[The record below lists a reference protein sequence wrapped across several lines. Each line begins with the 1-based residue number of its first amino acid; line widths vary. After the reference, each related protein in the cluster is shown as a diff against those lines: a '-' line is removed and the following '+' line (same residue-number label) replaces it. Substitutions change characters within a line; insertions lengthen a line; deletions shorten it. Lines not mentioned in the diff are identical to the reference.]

1 MSTQSNESTKQ
12 TAQYANAYQ
21 FEGKVPLKQA
31 IPLGLQHVMA
41 MFVGNLTPLII
52 IMGVCGMV
60 GGEFAGL
67 RVAILQNAMIIAGV
81 VTLIQMYSIGPVG
94 GKVPI
99 VMGTSSGFLG
109 VMRGIAATMG
119 GGVIAYGAIIGASL
133 IGGLFEGVLGFFFKP
148 LRRFFPKVVTGSVVM
163 AIGLSLI
170 GVGISY
176 FGGGSS
182 NADYGSAVNLLLG
195 TFVLIVIIAVKHF
208 GKGFVSAASILIGIA
223 AGYVLATILGFVLPT
238 TGINADG
245 VEYTYSWV
253 VQWSKIA
260 DAKWFAVP
268 TIMPVKM
275 VFDVRAIIPMVIMY
289 IVTAVETIGDI
300 SAVQMGGFGREA
312 SDSELSGGVICDGVG
327 SALAAC
333 FGVLPNTSFSQNV
346 GLVSMT
352 KVVNR
357 FAISMGAIFL
367 ILCGFCPKL
376 GALMDIMPQSVLGG
390 AAIMMFASIIVSGIS
405 LITSEGVDSRV
416 TTIVAVAIGLGY
428 GIGSNSAVMAG
439 LPSGLSLIFG
449 ESGIVPTAV
458 IAILL
463 NVFLPKEKKDN

>member
-1 MSTQSNESTKQ
+1 MEKKYTD
-12 TAQYANAYQ
+12 AYT
-21 FEGKVPLKQA
+21 FEGRIPLKQA

-52 IMGVCGMV
+52 VMGVCGLV
-60 GGEFAGL
+60 GSDFASL
-67 RVAILQNAMIIAGV
+67 RVSLLQNAMIMAGV
-81 VTLIQMYSIGPVG
+81 ITLIQLFAIGPIG

-109 VMRGIAATMG
+109 VMRGIAGTMG
-119 GGVIAYGAIIGASL
+119 GGVVGYGAILGASL
-133 IGGLFEGVLGFFFKP
+133 VGGLFEGVLGLFLKP
-148 LRRFFPKVVTGSVVM
+148 LRKFFPKVVTGSVVM

-182 NADYGSAVNLLLG
+182 NTDYGSAVNLLLG
-195 TFVLIVIIAVKHF
+195 CFVLVVIIAVKHY
-208 GKGFVSAASILIGIA
+208 GKGMISAANVLIGIA
-223 AGYVLATILGFVLPT
+223 AGYVVATILGFILPT
-238 TGINADG
+238 TGIDAEG

-253 VQWSKIA
+253 VQWSKVA
-260 DAKWFAVP
+260 EAKWFAIP
-268 TIMPVKM
+268 AFMPVKM
-275 VFDVRAIIPMVIMY
+275 VFDVRAILPMILMF

-300 SAVQMGGFGREA
+300 SAVQMGGFNREA
-312 SDSELSGGVICDGVG
+312 TDEELSGGVICDGVG
-327 SALAAC
+327 SALASM

-357 FAISMGAIFL
+357 YAISMGAIFL

-376 GALMDIMPQSVLGG
+376 GALIDIMPQSVLGG
-390 AAIMMFASIIVSGIS
+390 AAIMMFASIIMSGIT
-405 LITSEGVDSRV
+405 LITSDGVDSRI

-428 GIGSNSAVMAG
+428 GIGSNSAVMEG
-439 LPSGLSLIFG
+439 LPTYLNVIFG

-458 IAILL
+458 IAIVL
-463 NVFLPKEKKDN
+463 NIILPKEKKKEAK